1 MRAIKAVLS
10 DLDGTLVD
18 SECEH
23 AKAWD
28 AVLAKYGV
36 VMPDDWQDDCVGMP
50 EEHGLAKINAVHPH
64 MSAVPDLVEQRQA
77 CYFELVKKLG
87 MKMVYPGIFEL
98 LQELAAT
105 ELKMAIVT
113 NSMNV
118 CAQTVM
124 DATGL
129 DRFFSFIIT
138 KDMVK
143 HGKPDPEIYL
153 AGANKLGVSPEECV
167 VIEDSPAG
175 IIAGKA
181 AGCLVLGVKN
191 NTDGSELGKADMIFD
206 RSRDAMAWV
215 LAKRTRSQSL
225 RRIVDSAKPV
235 RVEAVST
242 RFVYSPVSV

>member
-10 DLDGTLVD
+10 DMDGTLVD
-18 SECEH
+18 SELEH

-28 AVLAKYGV
+28 VVLAKYGLL
-36 VMPDDWQDDCVGMP
+36 MPEGWQDDCIGMP
-50 EEHGLAKINAVHPH
+50 EEHALAKINSIHPH
-64 MSAVPDLVEQRQA
+64 MEAVPDLIEQRQA
-77 CYFELVKKLG
+77 CYFEHVKKHG
-87 MKMVYPGIFEL
+87 MEMVYPGIFGL
-98 LQELAAT
+98 LQDLADT
-105 ELKMAIVT
+105 ELKMAIIT
-113 NSMNV
+113 NSV
-118 CAQTVM
+118 SECAQKVM

-129 DRFFSFIIT
+129 DRYFSFIIT

-143 HGKPDPEIYL
+143 HGKPEPEIYL
-153 AGANKLGVSPEECV
+153 AGAAKLGIRPDECV

-191 NTDGSELGKADMIFD
+191 NTDGSELGKADVIFD

-225 RRIVDSAKPV
+225 RRVVNSVKPV

-242 RFVYSPVSV
+242 RFVYSPVTV